1 MFCITNYLHFKRIV
15 MFIFRVT
22 WICHTFCCRFSNFL
36 HLSFTPCFYDEPR
49 FCLFYHYC
57 LWFCMSRFLLTVFF
71 FSTAITRRLHGWW
84 GVRSTIGWHLSL
96 KVRGYYIR
104 HRLTSATCTCTR
116 PAPHLLCADSGPHVA
131 RHRTSQRLSWY
142 SIRVWWASLR
152 LHRTSSLLVCSSI
165 YGVDYSYVWLH
176 CIWFL
181 ISYWFE

>member
-96 KVRGYYIR
+96 KVRGYYGTVSPR
-104 HRLTSATCTCTR
+104 QHVHVPDL
-116 PAPHLLCADSGPHVA
+116 PH
-131 RHRTSQRLSWY
+131 
-142 SIRVWWASLR
+142 
-152 LHRTSSLLVCSSI
+152 TSSVRILGHTLLDIARRKGYRGTVYVCGEPHFGYIAPRLFWSVLA
-165 YGVDYSYVWLH
+165 YMA
-176 CIWFL
+176 
-181 ISYWFE
+181 